1 MRRTVLKK
9 KGFWKIL
16 LVLFCLIGTMMLGR
30 TISADD
36 GYDYSAYNATHQY
49 EDFSS
54 AFYVKRIDGTEPDEM
69 VFCFNIDLKGPR
81 DIGKEDGNTYRKVD
95 GTLET
100 FKQYAKNPYQ
110 FKLFAK
116 GDLRDYI
123 LGIIY
128 EAYYNPSPIINKASI
143 SDGSLRRVVQ
153 LAIWYYTDS
162 YQLSDARNMLNSKT
176 LSEAEKAVY
185 NKLIN
190 TNSHPDNFGLDL
202 YLSANPKSQHLLG
215 TRITNRDKTIQLRKV
230 DAADN
235 SKLLDG
241 AIFKFI
247 PGDGFTDPGE
257 FERTSSATNSDITV
271 PAGMYR
277 IVETKAPTNYDISP
291 TWASGSGVVI
301 KIDDAG
307 TLYRREIDSS
317 TYQSNWIPVAD
328 NALVVENTKRKDIKH
343 SLTISK
349 KVTGIAGDKSKVFH
363 FSIMLKDGKGVPLA
377 GPIQTGKEAIQLVD
391 GVGSFNL
398 TDGQTLTVNDLPDGY
413 SYEIT
418 ETNAEGYTVMINGQ
432 SVVEAKTSA
441 DGVDKEVTVAFENR
455 KDEVVPTGL
464 RTTTWTY
471 LSLLLVVVSGLG
483 AWSYLFRKKV

>member
-16 LVLFCLIGTMMLGR
+16 LVLFCVIGTVMLGR

-36 GYDYSAYNATHQY
+36 GYDYSAYTDDKQY
-49 EDFSS
+49 EDYKS
-54 AFYVKRIDGTEPDEM
+54 AYYVKRIDGTSPDEM
-69 VFCFNIDLKGPR
+69 VFCFNIDLHAPA

-95 GTLET
+95 GTLST
-100 FKQYAKNPYQ
+100 FEQYAKKPY
-110 FKLFAK
+110 KFAWLSK
-116 GDLRDYI
+116 GNIRDYI

-128 EAYYNPSPIINKASI
+128 EAYYNPSPSINKASI

-153 LAIWYYTDS
+153 LAIWHYTDS
-162 YQLSDARNMLNSKT
+162 YQLSEARNYLNSQT

-190 TNSHPDNFGLDL
+190 TNSHPANFGLDL
-202 YLSANPKSQHLLG
+202 YLSANPQSQNLLG

-230 DAADN
+230 DATDN

-247 PGDGFTDPGE
+247 RGDGFTSPGE
-257 FERTSSATNSDITV
+257 FERTSSTINPDITV
-271 PAGMYR
+271 PAGIYR
-277 IVETKAPTNYDISP
+277 VVETKAPTNYDISP
-291 TWASGSGVVI
+291 EWGVGSNVVI
-301 KIDDAG
+301 KIDDKG
-307 TLYRREIDSS
+307 ILYRRGFDAR
-317 TYQSNWIPVAD
+317 YN
-328 NALVVENTKRKDIKH
+328 VVWNRIENNTLTIENTKRKDIKH

-349 KVTGIAGDKSKVFH
+349 KVTGIAGDRSKAFH
-363 FSIMLKDGKGVPLA
+363 FSITLKDGNGAPLA
-377 GPIQTGKEAIQLVD
+377 GPIPTDKGTIQLVN
-391 GVGSFNL
+391 GVGSFTL
-398 TDGQTLTVNDLPDGY
+398 TDGQTLTLKDLPDGY
-413 SYEIT
+413 SYDIA
-418 ETNAEGYTVMINGQ
+418 ETNADGYTVLVDGQ
-432 SVVEAKTSA
+432 IKTDAKISA
-441 DGVDKEVTVAFENR
+441 TAVNDDVKVAFENR

>member
-100 FKQYAKNPYQ
+100 FKQYAKNPYK
-110 FKLFAK
+110 FRLLSR
-116 GDLRDYI
+116 GNIRDYI

-128 EAYYNPSPIINKASI
+128 EAYYNPSPSINKASI

-277 IVETKAPTNYDISP
+277 VVETKAPTNYDISP
-291 TWASGSGVVI
+291 EWGVGSDVVI
-301 KIDDAG
+301 KIDDKG
-307 TLYRREIDSS
+307 ILYRRGFDAR
-317 TYQSNWIPVAD
+317 YN
-328 NALVVENTKRKDIKH
+328 VVWNRIENNTLTIENTKRKDIKH
-343 SLTISK
+343 NLTISK
-349 KVTGIAGDKSKVFH
+349 RVTGIAGDKSKAFN
-363 FSIMLKDGKGVPLA
+363 FSITLKDGNGAPLT
-377 GPIQTGKEAIQLVD
+377 GDIQTTKEPIQLAD
-391 GVGSFNL
+391 GVGTFSLKDGEAL
-398 TDGQTLTVNDLPDGY
+398 TLKDLPDGY
-413 SYEIT
+413 SYDIA
-418 ETNAEGYTVMINGQ
+418 ETNADGYTVLVGGQ
-432 SVVEAKTSA
+432 VVEGAKTSA
-441 DGVDKEVTVAFENR
+441 VAVKGDVNVAFENK